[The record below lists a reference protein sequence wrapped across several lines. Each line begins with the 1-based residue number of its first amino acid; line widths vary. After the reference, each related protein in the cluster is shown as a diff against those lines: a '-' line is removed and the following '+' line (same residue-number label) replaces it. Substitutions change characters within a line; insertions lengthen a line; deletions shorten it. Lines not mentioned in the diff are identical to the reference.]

1 MILKER
7 IENDEKQKN
16 MEERDDKKKKI
27 SHPHDLNNNELKL
40 LRNHY
45 FRDKLVQFSFKK
57 MAKCSLSHKCL
68 KKNNIIKKCLNVSQF
83 LQLNQGIPIY
93 LLIAFEKS
101 PYKLPVDFPQKKKR
115 KRRLS
120 KKRNHKKFL
129 IR

>member
-1 MILKER
+1 MMKNKRIWKREMIKRRKFLTHT
-7 IENDEKQKN
+7 
-16 MEERDDKKKKI
+16 I
-27 SHPHDLNNNELKL
+27 STIMSLKL

-45 FRDKLVQFSFKK
+45 FRGKLVQLSLKK